1 MWLTRQRERLSSHEI
16 PTCRRY
22 QNGYAACRVE
32 RATPRHTEDRVQPSD
47 YDAIIIV
54 SFGGPDRHDDVVPFL
69 ENVLRGKPVP
79 RARLLEIAGHYY
91 ALGGKSPLNDQNRAL
106 IAALQAKLEVDGPN
120 LPVYWGNRNWH
131 PLLTDTLKTMA
142 DDGVARAIAFVTSAF
157 SSYSSC
163 RQYLE
168 NIQAA
173 RSKLGSNPPQVDK
186 IRPFFNHPGFI
197 GAMADR
203 IVDAL
208 SQFDSGTQTH
218 TKVLYTAHSI
228 PTAMASASQY
238 VQQLREASRL
248 LSNRLGISDWELV
261 FQSRSGPPAQPW
273 LEPDICGRIA
283 LLRKEGVERV
293 CVAPLGFLSDHMEIK
308 YDLDTEAAEVA
319 RRVGLEFVRAG
330 TVGTHPKFVSAVR
343 DLIAERIYAS
353 PTRSS
358 VGGMPPCPDVCPAD
372 CCPPPAQPGRHP
384 RRPPRA

>member
-1 MWLTRQRERLSSHEI
+1 M
-16 PTCRRY
+16 
-22 QNGYAACRVE
+22 
-32 RATPRHTEDRVQPSD
+32 
-47 YDAIIIV
+47 

-79 RARLLEIAGHYY
+79 RKRLLEIAGHYY

-106 IAALQAKLEVDGPN
+106 ITALKAKLEEGGPN

-142 DDGVARAIAFVTSAF
+142 DDGVGRAIAFVTSAF

-163 RQYLE
+163 RQYRE

-173 RSKLGSNPPQVDK
+173 RSKLGRNPPQVDT

-197 GAMADR
+197 GAMHDR
-203 IVDAL
+203 IVAAL
-208 SQFDSGTQTH
+208 SQFDSGIQAH
-218 TKVLYTAHSI
+218 TKLLFTAHSI
-228 PTAMASASQY
+228 PTAMANESHY

-248 LSNRLGISDWELV
+248 VSSLLGIPNWELV

-273 LEPDICGRIA
+273 LEPDVCDRMA
-283 LLRKEGVERV
+283 LLRKEGVKRV
-293 CVAPLGFLSDHMEIK
+293 CVAPIGFLSDHMEVK
-308 YDLDTEAAEVA
+308 YDLDTEAAQVA
-319 RRVGLEFVRAG
+319 RRCGLEFVRAG

-343 DLIAERIYAS
+343 DLIAERVYAL
-353 PTRSS
+353 PTRST
-358 VGGMPPCPDVCPAD
+358 VGAMPPCPDVCAAD
-372 CCPPPAQPGRHP
+372 CCPPPAQPVRHS